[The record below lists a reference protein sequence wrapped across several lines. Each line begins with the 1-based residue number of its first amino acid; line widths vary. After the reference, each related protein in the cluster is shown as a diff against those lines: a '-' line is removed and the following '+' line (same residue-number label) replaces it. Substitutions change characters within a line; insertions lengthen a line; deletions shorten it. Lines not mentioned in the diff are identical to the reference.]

1 MEKAMKRMIG
11 LMPALILLGACGEK
25 PQPDS
30 GVTAEEA
37 AALNETE
44 NMLDMPSGDDIAAEA
59 GNSGDLL
66 VTGEEATNTN

>member
-1 MEKAMKRMIG
+1 M
-11 LMPALILLGACGEK
+11 LLSLLGACGER
-25 PQPDS
+25 QAPDS

-44 NMLDMPSGDDIAAEA
+44 NMLDAPSEDEIAAEA

-66 VTGEEATNTN
+66 VTGDEATNAN